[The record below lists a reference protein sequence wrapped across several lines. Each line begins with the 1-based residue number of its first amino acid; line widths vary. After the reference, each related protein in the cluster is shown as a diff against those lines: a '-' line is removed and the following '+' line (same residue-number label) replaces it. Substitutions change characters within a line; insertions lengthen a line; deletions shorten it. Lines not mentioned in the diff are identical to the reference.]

1 MSSVVIGSPL
11 SGKKVLNKQTFQ
23 RDMNG
28 METIVESYL
37 INTADR
43 GAIAPAKDTTHA
55 SFSGATI
62 KYSRMAVE
70 TINFDEQQGG
80 ISILNVT
87 YGGLTS
93 ETGLPKPIVR
103 MIPTFNT
110 GVYGSPLTIEA
121 EFVSDVSEAELAS
134 GQLVKGYPVVAN
146 YIYGQNLIQMPYELN
161 GLVMPANPATPRIV
175 QKTGS
180 GQIVYLGYCVDS
192 VASERRG
199 QFLNARATFKEKQ
212 YGTGAFLYANR
223 L

>member
-1 MSSVVIGSPL
+1 MSAVVIGSPR
-11 SGKKVLNKQTFQ
+11 SGSKVLNKQTFQ

-43 GAIAPAKDTTHA
+43 GTIAPAKDTTHA
-55 SFSGATI
+55 SFSTATI
-62 KYSRMAVE
+62 KYKRMAVE

-93 ETGLPKPIVR
+93 ETSLPRPIIR

-110 GVYGSPLTIEA
+110 GVYGSPLTIEI
-121 EFVSDVSEAELAS
+121 EFVTDVTEAQLAA
-134 GQLVKGYPVVAN
+134 GQLVKSHAPITRF
-146 YIYGQNLIQMPYELN
+146 IYGQSLVQMPAELN
-161 GLVMPANPATPRIV
+161 GVKTPENPRPPGITR
-175 QKTGS
+175 KSRS
-180 GQIVYLGYCVDS
+180 GEIVYLGYCVDS
-192 VASERRG
+192 VAAERRG
-199 QFLNARATFKEKQ
+199 QFLNARVNFKEKQ
-212 YGTGAFLYANR
+212 YGTGVFVFANR

>member
-1 MSSVVIGSPL
+1 MSAVVIGSPR
-11 SGKKVLNKQTFQ
+11 SGSKVLNKQTFQ

-55 SFSGATI
+55 SFSTATI
-62 KYSRMAVE
+62 KYKRMAVE

-93 ETGLPKPIVR
+93 ETSLPKPIIR

-110 GVYGSPLTIEA
+110 GVYGSPLTVEI
-121 EFVSDVSEAELAS
+121 EFVTDVTEAQLAA
-134 GQLVKGYPVVAN
+134 GQLVKSHAPITKFV
-146 YIYGQNLIQMPYELN
+146 YGQSLVQMPAELN
-161 GLVMPANPATPRIV
+161 GAKTPANPRPPGITR
-175 QKTGS
+175 KGKS
-180 GQIVYLGYCVDS
+180 GEIVYLGYCVDS
-192 VASERRG
+192 VAAERRG
-199 QFLNARATFKEKQ
+199 QFLNARVNFKEKQ
-212 YGTGAFLYANR
+212 YGTGVFVYANR

>member
-1 MSSVVIGSPL
+1 MSAVVIGSPR
-11 SGKKVLNKQTFQ
+11 SGSKVLNKQTFQ

-43 GAIAPAKDTTHA
+43 GTIAPAKDTTHA
-55 SFSGATI
+55 SFSTATI
-62 KYSRMAVE
+62 KYKRMAVE

-93 ETGLPKPIVR
+93 ETSLPKPIVR

-110 GVYGSPLTIEA
+110 GVYGSPLTVEI
-121 EFVSDVSEAELAS
+121 EFVTDVTEAQLAQ
-134 GQLVKGYPVVAN
+134 GQLVKTCPAVAI
-146 YIYGQNLIQMPYELN
+146 YIYGQSLVQLPAELN
-161 GLVMPANPATPRIV
+161 GLKMPSSPRPPGIV
-175 QKTGS
+175 KQTRG

-192 VASERRG
+192 VAAERRG
-199 QFLNARATFKEKQ
+199 QFLNARVNFKEKQ
-212 YGTGAFLYANR
+212 YGTGVFLYANR